1 MEKLKAFIFDLDGVI
16 TDTSELHFQSW
27 KRLSEEEN
35 IPFTRKDNE
44 ELRGVSRRK
53 SLEIL
58 LKGKIVS
65 EEKKQEMMNKKNNY
79 YKRLIKNISEEN
91 LLPGVKKLLEEL
103 KERKY
108 KIAIASASKNAITII
123 KNLGIEDFIDV
134 ISDGYSVEKTKPAP
148 DLFQYTA
155 KKLLVNP
162 GECVVIEDAKAGI
175 EAALAANML
184 TVGIGP
190 FERVGNAHYRYDRI
204 EEIRIDDIIKSRIVS
219 I

>member
-27 KRLSEEEN
+27 GRLAEEEN

-162 GECVVIEDAKAGI
+162 RECVVIEDAKAGI
-175 EAALAANML
+175 EAALAANMI

-190 FERVGNAHYRYDRI
+190 FERVGKAHYRYDII

>member
-27 KRLSEEEN
+27 KRLAEEEN

-44 ELRGVSRRK
+44 ELRGISRRK
-53 SLEIL
+53 SLEVL

-155 KKLLVNP
+155 KKLSVNP
-162 GECVVIEDAKAGI
+162 EECVVVEDAKAGI

-190 FERVGNAHYRYDRI
+190 FERVGNAHYRYDRV
-204 EEIRIDDIIKSRIVS
+204 EEIRIDDILKD
-219 I
+219 

>member
-1 MEKLKAFIFDLDGVI
+1 MKKLKAFIFDLDGVI
-16 TDTSELHFQSW
+16 TDTSELHFQGW
-27 KRLSEEEN
+27 KRLAEEEN
-35 IPFTRKDNE
+35 IHFTRKDNE

-58 LKGKIVS
+58 LKGKVVS
-65 EEKKQEMMNKKNNY
+65 EEKKQKMMNKKNNY
-79 YKRLIKNISEEN
+79 YKRLIKNISKEN
-91 LLPGVKKLLEEL
+91 LLPGVKKLLGEL

-108 KIAIASASKNAITII
+108 KTAIASASKNAITII

-162 GECVVIEDAKAGI
+162 EECVVIEDAKAGI
-175 EAALAANML
+175 EAALAANMFA
-184 TVGIGP
+184 VGIGP
-190 FERVGNAHYRYDRI
+190 SERVGKAHYRYDKI
-204 EEIRIDDIIKSRIVS
+204 EEMRIDDIISNAS
-219 I
+219 Y